1 MNVFCAFFCVFQ
13 KKVVTLQSLSLE
25 DCRLIV
31 LSSLL
36 SGSENRYA
44 QRRVLQ
50 NRLRMP

>member
-31 LSSLL
+31 LSSLI
-36 SGSENRYA
+36 SGSENRY
-44 QRRVLQ
+44 V
-50 NRLRMP
+50 